1 MQTKVVKTSD
11 EAARLA
17 DTRIRIS
24 REAFA
29 LAPWD
34 RDHTDAPL
42 VYWSP
47 DYEHDKKATDAP
59 RIENEDGEPGEVV
72 PGVLFAQVYAY
83 EHGGVTVATRPQVC
97 GGVPCGCVWCD
108 VAKFREYYGDGAKF
122 AEVAAD
128 FVAEVD
134 AYYNGDIYAVSVEE
148 WNAAARDWDYIDG
161 CGNFYPGK
169 TDADTLAA
177 LVSPGFCPGRVA
189 VVCADDDAGQFVGL
203 ECDDGRAAAA

>member
-1 MQTKVVKTSD
+1 MKTQVVKTSD

-24 REAFA
+24 RETFA

-59 RIENEDGEPGEVV
+59 RIEN
-72 PGVLFAQVYAY
+72 
-83 EHGGVTVATRPQVC
+83 
-97 GGVPCGCVWCD
+97 
-108 VAKFREYYGDGAKF
+108 GDGAKF

-134 AYYNGDIYAVSVEE
+134 AYYNGDIYAVAVEE

-203 ECDDGRAAAA
+203 ECDDGRAVA